1 MEPVVV
7 GVIVFLIL
15 LAINLGFNI
24 PARIKGYFY
33 SDKLIIIFS
42 CIQNLLVGILVMCID
57 GVIQTAENHIEIG
70 YVLGMVFFFPI
81 SIGSNVIIVGCCKEK
96 NKTRKMFLS
105 FSSRIKGRPNEAQN
119 YIERAHANPPVIS
132 IEGKFM
138 NCTYID
144 YVDYIPYQT
153 WQSESSYNDEI
164 DTDSSLVLVKIQTE
178 FNFTEDL
185 EKEIE
190 EKDEMLLKMTKTVG
204 KVVYHKRNY
213 AIYNVTDDVIFT
225 KESCVLNFIQNCFGK
240 ILFFLLHFV
249 GLSPIFDNLVG
260 LICKSYTIYVKKSI
274 SKNNNFSVP
283 AYQPDPKLPNGEKV
297 EKHLL
302 PSIPQVPLIHVKAYN
317 YAIKPECIE
326 ISITDKDRE
335 TEVFKYYD
343 SLFEPMLKCDPLL
356 GYRALRCMIGDIPT
370 AYGISASDVHLL
382 ELAVSG
388 QEFNIQLTY
397 EQQLMLAEQYP
408 GMKKRQSQIHQMEM
422 QMQMQQMQ
430 MQMQQ
435 MQMQQ
440 AQMQQ
445 MQMQPN
451 QMQMQ
456 MQPNQMQPMQM
467 QQVQMQP
474 MAPVQGMENQN
485 MEVNQYSNPNVG
497 FTSPPPPPT

>member
-1 MEPVVV
+1 MEPYIC
-7 GVIVFLIL
+7 GVIIFAALFFVNLVFY
-15 LAINLGFNI
+15 I
-24 PARIKGYFY
+24 PARVRGQFY
-33 SDKLIIIFS
+33 SDIVILIYSFIMNFLFAFLITGIMYQSSESQTDIFIAS
-42 CIQNLLVGILVMCID
+42 LVLFFIFLF
-57 GVIQTAENHIEIG
+57 IG
-70 YVLGMVFFFPI
+70 TL
-81 SIGSNVIIVGCCKEK
+81 IVYGCCECWMPFRCKYFEIFK
-96 NKTRKMFLS
+96 ARNNPTSACKTYL
-105 FSSRIKGRPNEAQN
+105 
-119 YIERAHANPPVIS
+119 ERAHANPPVIS

-467 QQVQMQP
+467 QPNQMQP